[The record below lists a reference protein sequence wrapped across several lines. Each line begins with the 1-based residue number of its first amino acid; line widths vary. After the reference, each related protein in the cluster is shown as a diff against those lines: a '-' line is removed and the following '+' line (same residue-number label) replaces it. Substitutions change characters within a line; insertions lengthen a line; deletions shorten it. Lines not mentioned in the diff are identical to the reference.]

1 MASPAHPLVPGL
13 PPRKR
18 RRWWRWGLLLCV
30 IVVAVD
36 VANCPKGSWR
46 PVNGNR
52 YLEVFGAQR
61 AWQWQADRGNAH
73 FLRLRVATQ
82 VRGFVD
88 TAELWKESRL
98 ALPLAESLAASTGD
112 TIIQIEHVRYPLTRM
127 VPMWINV
134 WTYYHRDS
142 SGWRPSLSLWH

>member
-1 MASPAHPLVPGL
+1 MEVAVVVSAARPHP
-13 PPRKR
+13 RCNR
-18 RRWWRWGLLLCV
+18 RRVLPRGF
-30 IVVAVD
+30 VATSERGQVLRS
-36 VANCPKGSWR
+36 VRR
-46 PVNGNR
+46 PARV
-52 YLEVFGAQR
+52 E
-61 AWQWQADRGNAH
+61 WQADRGKAQ

-82 VRGFVD
+82 VRSFVD

-98 ALPLAESLAASTGD
+98 ALPLAESLATSTGD

>member
-1 MASPAHPLVPGL
+1 MIPASS
-13 PPRKR
+13 PRRPWK
-18 RRWWRWGLLLCV
+18 WRWLFLLLGL
-30 IVVAVD
+30 ILVAVD
-36 VANCPKGSWR
+36 VAYCPEGSWR
-46 PVNGNR
+46 PVNGDR

-61 AWQWQADRGNAH
+61 AWEWQADRGKAQ

-82 VRGFVD
+82 VRSFVD
-88 TAELWKESRL
+88 TGELWKESRL
-98 ALPLAESLAASTGD
+98 ALPLAESLATSTGD